1 MVNGRSQTRSPP
13 LPLVHVECVMS
24 VERDACIDTK
34 GDCDEVNVFTPRR
47 GATVSSGRGA
57 ELGDGSNRR

>member
-1 MVNGRSQTRSPP
+1 
-13 LPLVHVECVMS
+13 MS
-24 VERDACIDTK
+24 VERDACIDTT